1 MHVDLLIKKAIGF
14 SRIKIIK
21 FFFQIIES
29 ILFWYYSKTFKKRK
43 KINGKFFSYL
53 QLFCG
58 SKLNVLYRRKKH
70 EILSKTLD
78 PNSKIDN
85 KVNELT
91 NKSYV
96 KLFNIDS
103 SEVKN
108 TVEYFYKQKINTSHV
123 PRDGAFPNK
132 LISIQEFLNT
142 EEYSYGSFDIQVSL
156 NSSVV
161 KKFCSMELIWNVAK
175 KYLDSNEVR
184 IYSIN
189 TMLSKKSKK
198 EYYVNNL
205 HVDFDCANMVTFFIY
220 WTDTSKLN
228 GATRLWPGS
237 HLLLYDRMLASYAS
251 EPLLEHLEDK
261 AGSVFAIDTWALH
274 SGNPNITSPR
284 LVTWI
289 RFSSMPAQSY
299 YVNHNYL
306 FKDKL
311 NEVNQDKFLL

>member
-1 MHVDLLIKKAIGF
+1 MNTDVIIEKSLRF
-14 SRIKIIK
+14 CQIKIIK

-53 QLFCG
+53 QLFFG
-58 SKLNVLYRRKKH
+58 SKILALYRRKRH
-70 EILSKTLD
+70 EILSKTLNL
-78 PNSKIDN
+78 NSKIDN
-85 KVNELT
+85 KIYELT

-96 KLFNIDS
+96 KLFNIDPT
-103 SEVKN
+103 EVKH
-108 TVEYFYKQKINTSHV
+108 TVEYFYKQKINTSHI
-123 PRDGAFPNK
+123 PNDDAFPSK
-132 LISIQEFLNT
+132 LISVQEFLNT
-142 EEYSYGSFDIQVSL
+142 EEYSYGSFDVQTSL

-161 KKFCSMELIWNVAK
+161 KKLCSTELIWNIAK
-175 KYLDSNEVR
+175 KYLGTNKVK

-220 WTDTSKLN
+220 WTNTSKLD
-228 GATRLWPGS
+228 GATRILPGS
-237 HLLLYDRMLASYAS
+237 HLLLHDRMLASYVN

-274 SGNPNITSPR
+274 AGNPNITSPR

-289 RFSSMPAQSY
+289 RFSSMPAQTY
-299 YVNHNYL
+299 YMSRNYL
-306 FKDKL
+306 FKDQL
-311 NEVNQDKFLL
+311 NKINEDKF